1 MKPAPAQRGRTAIA
15 SAAIVLWLAFI
26 LACTIIISRSQFTT
40 DLSAFLP
47 RSPTPAQQ
55 LLLDQIRDGL
65 ASRLILVGIE
75 GADAST
81 RARLSKQI
89 AQRLRADPAF
99 VAVNNGEPVSAER
112 DRAYLFNNRYL
123 LSPAVTPARFS
134 VDGLHAA
141 LSDSIDLLASPAGLL
156 VKSLLPR
163 DPTGEMVHL
172 LGQFDSGTRPQQI
185 DGAWASRDGARAL
198 MLMQTRASGSDTDAQ
213 QRAMAAIRQAF
224 ATASNGHGKSAT
236 PDYETRHDRS
246 PHPGPPPQAGEGGD
260 GSLREF
266 HVNATP
272 SARLV
277 MTGPGVFSV
286 TSRDTIKSQVSRL
299 AIISIVLIAALLLMV
314 YRSFTALALGF
325 LPVISGALAG
335 IAAVS
340 LGFGAVHGIT
350 LGFGTAL
357 IGEAVDYSIYLFVQ
371 SEQGGSD
378 QQHWIK
384 RFWPTIRLGVL
395 TSIFGFAALL
405 LSGFPGLAQL
415 GLYSIAGL
423 IAAAT
428 VTRFVLPHLLPANFR
443 IHDVSAVGLV
453 LSRLVQRAPALRWAA
468 AILLLAACAILVEH
482 RDSLWNDKI
491 SSLSPV
497 SQADVA
503 LDTSL
508 RADMGAPD
516 VRYLVVVSGA
526 SRESVL
532 QFSEQV
538 STILQTQVD
547 QGELAGFES
556 PSRYLPST
564 ATQRARQAS
573 LPPPDVLEIRLAQ
586 AVQGLPVR
594 AQRFAPFLADV
605 AAARSQPLLQAAD
618 LEQTSMAMAVDA
630 LLIQQAHHWRALLPL
645 TAPEGAGIDANRI
658 RAALS
663 ATGLPNVLLVDMK
676 AESDRLYSGY
686 LHEAIRL
693 SLGGLVA
700 IIGLLLFVFRSPMRV
715 ARIIAPLAA
724 AVITVTA
731 GLALFGQQMIILH
744 LVGLL
749 LVVAVGSN
757 YALFFDRA
765 DHRLPPDEGAMVEAK
780 PSGRAISPRT
790 LASMLFAS
798 LTTVAG
804 FGLLMFSNVSILQA
818 MGVTVAPGVLLALMY
833 SAIFARRSHV

>member
-1 MKPAPAQRGRTAIA
+1 MRPAPARRGRASIA
-15 SAAIVLWLAFI
+15 LWLVFI
-26 LACTIIISRSQFTT
+26 LVCGIIISRSQFTT

-47 RSPTPAQQ
+47 RSPTPEQQ
-55 LLLDQIRDGL
+55 LLLEQIRDGL

-75 GADAST
+75 GADAPT

-89 AQRLRADPAF
+89 AQRLRADAAF
-99 VAVNNGEPVSAER
+99 VSVNNGEPVSAER
-112 DRAYLFNNRYL
+112 DRAFLFNHRYL
-123 LSPAVTPARFS
+123 LSPAVTPPRFS
-134 VDGLHAA
+134 IGGLHAA

-163 DPTGEMVHL
+163 DATGEMVQL
-172 LGQFDSGTRPQQI
+172 LNQFNSGTRPQMV

-198 MLMQTRASGSDTDAQ
+198 MLMQTRASGADTDAQ
-213 QRAMAAIRQAF
+213 QDAMAAIRQAF
-224 ATASNGHGKSAT
+224 DTAPST
-236 PDYETRHDRS
+236 I
-246 PHPGPPPQAGEGGD
+246 
-260 GSLREF
+260 
-266 HVNATP
+266 P

-286 TSRDTIKSQVSRL
+286 TSRDIIKSQVSRL
-299 AIISIVLIAALLLMV
+299 FIISVVLIAMLLLLV

-340 LGFGAVHGIT
+340 VGFGAVHGIT

-371 SEQGGSD
+371 SEQGDSD
-378 QQHWIK
+378 QQNWIK

-415 GLYSIAGL
+415 GLYSITGL
-423 IAAAT
+423 AAAAT
-428 VTRFVLPHLLPANFR
+428 VTRFVLPHLQPPNFR
-443 IHDVSAVGLV
+443 IHDVSAIGRV
-453 LSRLVQRAPALRWAA
+453 LSRLVQRAAALRWAA
-468 AILLLAACAILVEH
+468 AILLLMACVVLVQH
-482 RDSLWNDKI
+482 RANLWNDKI

-503 LDTSL
+503 LDASL
-508 RADMGAPD
+508 RANMGVSDA
-516 VRYLVVVSGA
+516 RYLVVISGA
-526 SRESVL
+526 SRETVL
-532 QFSEQV
+532 RTSEQV

-573 LPPPDVLEIRLAQ
+573 LPSPAVLETRLAQ
-586 AVQGLPVR
+586 AVHGLPVR
-594 AQRFAPFLADV
+594 AQLFTPFLADI
-605 AAARSQPLLQAAD
+605 AAARSQPLLQSSD

-630 LLIQQAHHWRALLPL
+630 LLIQHEHHWRTLLPL
-645 TAPEGAGIDANRI
+645 TAPKDVDINASRI

-663 ATGLPNVLLVDMK
+663 AAGLPNVLLVDMK
-676 AESDRLYSGY
+676 AEFDRLYSGY
-686 LHEAIRL
+686 LHEAILL

-700 IIGLLLFVFRSPMRV
+700 IIGLLLVVFRSPMRV
-715 ARIIAPLAA
+715 VRIIAPLAA
-724 AVITVTA
+724 AVITVTG
-731 GLALFGQQMIILH
+731 GLALFGQQLIILH

-765 DHRLPPDEGAMVEAK
+765 DHPHRPGEETMADPK
-780 PSGRAISPRT
+780 TISHTISPRT

-804 FGLLMFSNVSILQA
+804 FGLLAFSNVSILQA
-818 MGVTVAPGVLLALMY
+818 MGVTVAPGVILALMY
-833 SAIFARRSHV
+833 SAIFARQSKA

>member
-1 MKPAPAQRGRTAIA
+1 MTDTRRRRLGISAIA
-15 SAAIVLWLAFI
+15 LWLAFL
-26 LACTIIISRSQFTT
+26 LACGAIISRTHFTT

-47 RSPTPAQQ
+47 RNPTPEQQ
-55 LLLDQIRDGL
+55 LLMDQLRDGL

-75 GADAST
+75 GADAPT
-81 RARLSKQI
+81 RARLSKQV
-89 AQRLRADPAF
+89 AQRLRTDPAF
-99 VAVNNGEPVSAER
+99 VTVNNGEPVNTER
-112 DRAYLFNNRYL
+112 DRTFLFNNRYL

-134 VDGLHAA
+134 ADGLHAA

-156 VKSLLPR
+156 VKSMLPR
-163 DPTGEMVHL
+163 DPTGEMVQL
-172 LGQFDSGTRPQQI
+172 LDQLNSGTHPQLV

-198 MLMQTRASGSDTDAQ
+198 MLMQTRAAGSDTDAQ
-213 QRAMAAIRQAF
+213 QHAMAAIRQAF
-224 ATASNGHGKSAT
+224 DTA
-236 PDYETRHDRS
+236 
-246 PHPGPPPQAGEGGD
+246 PHP
-260 GSLREF
+260 
-266 HVNATP
+266 TP
-272 SARLV
+272 AAKLV

-299 AIISIVLIAALLLMV
+299 SIISVVFIAALLLLV

-378 QQHWIK
+378 QQNWIK
-384 RFWPTIRLGVL
+384 RFWPTVRLGVL
-395 TSIFGFAALL
+395 TSIAGFASLL

-415 GLYSIAGL
+415 GLYAIAGL
-423 IAAAT
+423 VAAAT
-428 VTRFVLPHLLPANFR
+428 VTRFVLPHLLPTKFR
-443 IHDVSAVGLV
+443 IHDVTAIGRV
-453 LSRLVQRAPALRWAA
+453 LARLAQRAAALRWPA
-468 AILLLAACAILVEH
+468 AILLLVACVVLAEN
-482 RDSLWNDKI
+482 RSSLLNDKI

-503 LDTSL
+503 LDASL

-516 VRYLVVVSGA
+516 VRYLVVVSGT

-532 QFSEQV
+532 HSSEQV
-538 STILQTQVD
+538 STLLQTQVD
-547 QGELAGFES
+547 QGALAGFES

-573 LPPPDVLEIRLAQ
+573 LPPPALLEARLAQ

-594 AQRFAPFLADV
+594 AQLFAPFLADV
-605 AAARSQPLLQAAD
+605 ATARSQPLLQTAD
-618 LEQTSMAMAVDA
+618 LEQTSMAMAVEA
-630 LLIQQAHHWRALLPL
+630 LLIQQDRHWTALLPL
-645 TAPEGAGIDANRI
+645 TAPEGVSINANRI

-663 ATGLPNVLLVDMK
+663 STGLPNVLFVDMK

-686 LHEAIRL
+686 LHEVTLL
-693 SLGGLVA
+693 SLGGLIA
-700 IIGLLLFVFRSPMRV
+700 IIGLLLLVFRSPMRV
-715 ARIIAPLAA
+715 LRIIAPLAA

-731 GLALFGQQMIILH
+731 GLAALGQQLIILH

-757 YALFFDRA
+757 YALFFDR
-765 DHRLPPDEGAMVEAK
+765 PD
-780 PSGRAISPRT
+780 PRTPISPRT
-790 LASMLFAS
+790 LASMLFAN

-804 FGLLMFSNVSILQA
+804 FGLLAFSNVSILQA
-818 MGVTVAPGVLLALMY
+818 MGVTVAPGVILALIY
-833 SAIFARRSHV
+833 SAVFAKQSNA

>member
-1 MKPAPAQRGRTAIA
+1 MRPAPARRGRTAIA
-15 SAAIVLWLAFI
+15 LWLAFI
-26 LACTIIISRSQFTT
+26 LACGIVIGRSQFST
-40 DLSAFLP
+40 DLSFFLP
-47 RSPTPAQQ
+47 RSPTPEQQ
-55 LLLDQIRDGL
+55 LLLEQIRHGL
-65 ASRLILVGIE
+65 ASRLILAGIE
-75 GADAST
+75 GVDAAT
-81 RARLSKQI
+81 RSRLSKQV

-112 DRAYLFNNRYL
+112 DRAFLFDNRYL

-163 DPTGEMVHL
+163 DPTGEMVQL
-172 LGQFDSGTRPQQI
+172 LDQLGSGTRPRMA

-198 MLMQTRASGSDTDAQ
+198 MLLQTRASGSDTDAQ

-224 ATASNGHGKSAT
+224 DSAPGAT
-236 PDYETRHDRS
+236 P
-246 PHPGPPPQAGEGGD
+246 A
-260 GSLREF
+260 
-266 HVNATP
+266 
-272 SARLV
+272 ARLV

-286 TSRDTIKSQVSRL
+286 NSRETIRSQVSRL
-299 AIISIVLIAALLLMV
+299 SIIGVAIIATLLLLV

-325 LPVISGALAG
+325 LPVASGALAG
-335 IAAVS
+335 VAAVS
-340 LGFGAVHGIT
+340 LGFGVVHGIT

-371 SEQGGSD
+371 SEQGGSN
-378 QQHWIK
+378 QQNWIE
-384 RFWPTIRLGVL
+384 RFWPTVRLGVL
-395 TSIFGFAALL
+395 TSICGFASLL

-423 IAAAT
+423 IVAAT

-443 IHDVSAVGLV
+443 IHDVSAIGLV
-453 LSRLVQRAPALRWAA
+453 LSRLVQRAARLRWAA
-468 AILLLAACAILVEH
+468 AILLLAACVVLVEH
-482 RDSLWNDKI
+482 RAGLWNDKI

-497 SQADVA
+497 SQADVD
-503 LDTSL
+503 LDASL

-516 VRYLVVVSGA
+516 VRYLVAVSGA

-532 QFSEQV
+532 RSSEQV

-547 QGELAGFES
+547 RGELAGFES

-573 LPPPDVLEIRLAQ
+573 LPSSVELETRLAQ

-594 AQRFAPFLADV
+594 AQLFAPFLADV

-630 LLIQQAHHWRALLPL
+630 LLIQLGQHWSALLPL
-645 TAPEGAGIDANRI
+645 TAAKGVGIDADRI

-663 ATGLPNVLLVDMK
+663 ATGLPNVLFVDMK
-676 AESDRLYSGY
+676 AESDQLYSGY
-686 LHEAIRL
+686 LHEAILL
-693 SLGGLVA
+693 SLGGLAAIVA
-700 IIGLLLFVFRSPMRV
+700 LLLVVLRSPTRV
-715 ARIIAPLAA
+715 VRIIAPLAA
-724 AVITVTA
+724 AVVTVTA
-731 GLALFGQQMIILH
+731 GLAVFGQQLIILH

-765 DHRLPPDEGAMVEAK
+765 DQP
-780 PSGRAISPRT
+780 ISPRT
-790 LASMLFAS
+790 LASMLFAN

-804 FGLLMFSNVSILQA
+804 FGLLSFSNLSLLQA
-818 MGVTVAPGVLLALMY
+818 MGVTVAPGVILALIY
-833 SAIFARRSHV
+833 AAIFARRPHA

>member
-1 MKPAPAQRGRTAIA
+1 VRPLAKTAIA
-15 SAAIVLWLAFI
+15 LWLVFI
-26 LACTIIISRSQFTT
+26 LACGIIISRSQFTT

-47 RSPTPAQQ
+47 RSPTPEQQ
-55 LLLDQIRDGL
+55 LLLEQIRDGL

-75 GADAST
+75 GADAPT
-81 RARLSKQI
+81 RAKLSKQI

-99 VAVNNGEPVSAER
+99 VSVNNGEPVSTER
-112 DRAYLFNNRYL
+112 DRLYLYNHRYL

-141 LSDSIDLLASPAGLL
+141 VSDSIDLLASPAGLL

-163 DPTGEMVHL
+163 DPTGEMVQL
-172 LGQFDSGTRPQQI
+172 LEQLNSGSRPPMV
-185 DGAWASRDGARAL
+185 DGAWASRDGMRAL

-213 QRAMAAIRQAF
+213 QRAMAAIRLAF
-224 ATASNGHGKSAT
+224 DTAPSAT
-236 PDYETRHDRS
+236 P
-246 PHPGPPPQAGEGGD
+246 A
-260 GSLREF
+260 
-266 HVNATP
+266 AK
-272 SARLV
+272 LV

-286 TSRDTIKSQVSRL
+286 TSRDTIKGQVSRL
-299 AIISIVLIAALLLMV
+299 SIISVALIATLLLLV
-314 YRSFTALALGF
+314 YRSFSALALGF

-335 IAAVS
+335 VAAVS

-357 IGEAVDYSIYLFVQ
+357 IGEAVDYSIYMFVQ
-371 SEQGGSD
+371 SEQSGSD
-378 QQHWIK
+378 QQNWIQ

-395 TSIFGFAALL
+395 TSIFGFASLL

-423 IAAAT
+423 IAAAL
-428 VTRFVLPHLLPANFR
+428 VTRFVLPHLLPSNFR
-443 IHDVSAVGLV
+443 IHDVSALGVV
-453 LSRLVQRAPALRWAA
+453 LSRLVQRAATLRWAS
-468 AILLLAACAILVEH
+468 AILLLAACAILIQH
-482 RDSLWNDKI
+482 RASLWDDKI
-491 SSLSPV
+491 ASLSPV
-497 SQADVA
+497 SQADIA
-503 LDTSL
+503 LDASL

-526 SRESVL
+526 SQESVL
-532 QFSEQV
+532 RAAEQV
-538 STILQTQVD
+538 STVLQTQVD

-556 PSRYLPST
+556 PSRYLPSI

-573 LPPPDVLEIRLAQ
+573 LPPAAALETRLAQ

-594 AQRFAPFLADV
+594 AQLFAPFLSDV
-605 AAARSQPLLQAAD
+605 AAARNQPLLQASD

-630 LLIQQAHHWRALLPL
+630 LLIRQARHWSALLPL
-645 TAPEGAGIDANRI
+645 TAAKDVSINANKI

-663 ATGLPNVLLVDMK
+663 ASGLPNVLFVDMK

-686 LHEAIRL
+686 LHEAIVL
-693 SLGGLVA
+693 SLGGLLA
-700 IIGLLLFVFRSPMRV
+700 IIGLLLWVFRSPMRV
-715 ARIIAPLAA
+715 LRIILPLAA
-724 AVITVTA
+724 AVISVTA
-731 GLALFGQQMIILH
+731 GLALLGQQLIILH

-765 DHRLPPDEGAMVEAK
+765 EHALEHSIA
-780 PSGRAISPRT
+780 PRT
-790 LASMLFAS
+790 LASMLFAN

-804 FGLLMFSNVSILQA
+804 FGLLAFSNVSILQA
-818 MGVTVAPGVLLALMY
+818 MGVTVAPGVILALIY
-833 SAIFARRSHV
+833 SAIFARQTNA

>member
-1 MKPAPAQRGRTAIA
+1 VRPAPARPGRTAIA
-15 SAAIVLWLAFI
+15 LWLAFI
-26 LACTIIISRSQFTT
+26 LACGIIISRSQFTT

-55 LLLDQIRDGL
+55 LLLEQITDGL

-75 GADAST
+75 GADAPT

-89 AQRLRADPAF
+89 AQHLRTDPAF
-99 VAVNNGEPVSAER
+99 VSVNNGEPVSAER
-112 DRAYLFNNRYL
+112 DRAFLFNNRYL
-123 LSPAVTPARFS
+123 LSPAVTPERFS

-163 DPTGEMVHL
+163 DPSGEMVQL
-172 LGQFDSGTRPQQI
+172 LGQLNSGTRPQMV
-185 DGAWASRDGARAL
+185 DGTWASRDGARAL

-224 ATASNGHGKSAT
+224 DTAPSAT
-236 PDYETRHDRS
+236 P
-246 PHPGPPPQAGEGGD
+246 A
-260 GSLREF
+260 
-266 HVNATP
+266 AK
-272 SARLV
+272 LV

-299 AIISIVLIAALLLMV
+299 SIISMAFIATLLFLV
-314 YRSFTALALGF
+314 YRSVTALTLGF

-371 SEQGGSD
+371 SERGGAD
-378 QQHWIK
+378 QQNWIK

-395 TSIFGFAALL
+395 TSIFGFASLL

-443 IHDVSAVGLV
+443 IHDVSAIGLV
-453 LSRLVQRAPALRWAA
+453 MSRLVQRAAALRWAA
-468 AILLLAACAILVEH
+468 AILLLAACAILVQH
-482 RDSLWNDKI
+482 RANLWNDQI

-497 SQADVA
+497 SQADLA
-503 LDTSL
+503 LDASL

-532 QFSEQV
+532 QSSEQV
-538 STILQTQVD
+538 SMVLQAQVD
-547 QGELAGFES
+547 HGELAGFES
-556 PSRYLPST
+556 PSRYLPSI

-573 LPPPDVLEIRLAQ
+573 LPPPVELETRLAQ
-586 AVQGLPVR
+586 AIQGLPVR
-594 AQRFAPFLADV
+594 AQLFAPFLADV
-605 AAARSQPLLQAAD
+605 AAARSQSLLQASD
-618 LEQTSMAMAVDA
+618 LEQTSMAMALDG
-630 LLIQQAHHWRALLPL
+630 LLIQQDRHWSALLPL
-645 TAPEGAGIDANRI
+645 TAPEGDSINASRI

-663 ATGLPNVLLVDMK
+663 ATGLPDVLFVDMK

-686 LHEAIRL
+686 LHEVILL
-693 SLGGLVA
+693 SLGGLGALV
-700 IIGLLLFVFRSPMRV
+700 GLLLWVFRSPMRV
-715 ARIIAPLAA
+715 LLIVAPLAA

-731 GLALFGQQMIILH
+731 GLAVFGQQLIILH

-765 DHRLPPDEGAMVEAK
+765 DHPPEKGAMDELK
-780 PSGRAISPRT
+780 PIVRAISPRT
-790 LASMLFAS
+790 LASMLFAN

-804 FGLLMFSNVSILQA
+804 FGLLAFSNVSILQA
-818 MGVTVAPGVLLALMY
+818 MGVTVAPGVILALIY
-833 SAIFARRSHV
+833 SAIFARKAHA

>member
-1 MKPAPAQRGRTAIA
+1 M
-15 SAAIVLWLAFI
+15 AFI
-26 LACTIIISRSQFTT
+26 LACGIIISRSQFTT

-47 RSPTPAQQ
+47 RNPTPAQQ
-55 LLLDQIRDGL
+55 LLLEQIRDGL

-89 AQRLRADPAF
+89 ARRLRADPAF
-99 VAVNNGEPVSAER
+99 VSVNNGEPVSAER
-112 DRAYLFNNRYL
+112 DRVFLFNNRYL
-123 LSPAVTPARFS
+123 LSPAVVPARFS
-134 VDGLHAA
+134 ADGLHAA

-163 DPTGEMVHL
+163 DPSGEMVQL
-172 LGQFDSGTRPQQI
+172 LDQLNSGSHPRMV
-185 DGAWASRDGARAL
+185 DGAWGSRDGSRAL
-198 MLMQTRASGSDTDAQ
+198 LLMQTRASGSDTDAQ

-224 ATASNGHGKSAT
+224 DTASTANPAV
-236 PDYETRHDRS
+236 
-246 PHPGPPPQAGEGGD
+246 
-260 GSLREF
+260 SL
-266 HVNATP
+266 
-272 SARLV
+272 L

-299 AIISIVLIAALLLMV
+299 SILSMALIATLLLLV
-314 YRSFTALALGF
+314 YRSFSALALGF

-335 IAAVS
+335 VAAVS

-371 SEQGGSD
+371 SEQGSSD
-378 QQHWIK
+378 PQNWIK

-405 LSGFPGLAQL
+405 LSGFAGLAQL

-423 IAAAT
+423 IAAAM
-428 VTRFVLPHLLPANFR
+428 VTRFVLPHLLPRNFR
-443 IHDVSAVGLV
+443 IHDVSAIGLV
-453 LSRLVQRAPALRWAA
+453 LSGLVQRAAKLRWAA
-468 AILLLAACAILVEH
+468 ALLLLAACAILGLH
-482 RDSLWNDKI
+482 RADLWNDKI

-497 SQADVA
+497 SQADLA
-503 LDTSL
+503 LDASL

-516 VRYLVVVSGA
+516 VRYLVVASGA
-526 SRESVL
+526 SREAVL
-532 QFSEQV
+532 QSAEQV
-538 STILQTQVD
+538 STLLQTQVD

-556 PSRYLPST
+556 PSRYLPSIV
-564 ATQRARQAS
+564 TQRARQAS
-573 LPPPDVLEIRLAQ
+573 LPAAAELETRLAQ

-594 AQRFAPFLADV
+594 AQLFTPFLADV
-605 AAARSQPLLQAAD
+605 AAARSQPLLQATD
-618 LEQTSMAMAVDA
+618 LEQSSMAMAVDA
-630 LLIQQAHHWRALLPL
+630 LLIRQDRHWSALLPL
-645 TAPEGAGIDANRI
+645 TAPEGHSINASRI
-658 RAALS
+658 RAALNGTG
-663 ATGLPNVLLVDMK
+663 ATALPNVLLVDMK
-676 AESDRLYSGY
+676 VESDHLYSGY
-686 LHEAIRL
+686 LNEIILL

-700 IIGLLLFVFRSPMRV
+700 IVGLLLWVFRSPMRV
-715 ARIIAPLAA
+715 LRIIAPLAA

-731 GLALFGQQMIILH
+731 GLAVLGQQLIILH

-765 DHRLPPDEGAMVEAK
+765 DHPLPDPLVPGEGTMVA
-780 PSGRAISPRT
+780 PQPMDHTIAPRT
-790 LASMLFAS
+790 LASMLFAN

-804 FGLLMFSNVSILQA
+804 FGLLSFSNVSILQA
-818 MGVTVAPGVLLALMY
+818 LGVTVAPGVILALIY
-833 SAIFARRSHV
+833 SAIFVRKAHA

>member
-1 MKPAPAQRGRTAIA
+1 VRYALARRGRTVIA
-15 SAAIVLWLAFI
+15 LWLAFI
-26 LACTIIISRSQFTT
+26 LACGVIISRSQFTT

-55 LLLDQIRDGL
+55 LLLEQIRDGL

-99 VAVNNGEPVSAER
+99 VSVNNGEPVSAER
-112 DRAYLFNNRYL
+112 DRAYLFNHRYL

-134 VDGLHAA
+134 ADGLHAA

-163 DPTGEMVHL
+163 DPTGEMVQL
-172 LGQFDSGTRPQQI
+172 LDQLDAGKRPPMI
-185 DGAWASRDGARAL
+185 DGAWGSRDGARAL
-198 MLMQTRASGSDTDAQ
+198 LLLQTRASGSDTDAQ
-213 QRAMAAIRQAF
+213 QNTMAAIRQAF
-224 ATASNGHGKSAT
+224 DSA
-236 PDYETRHDRS
+236 
-246 PHPGPPPQAGEGGD
+246 
-260 GSLREF
+260 
-266 HVNATP
+266 P
-272 SARLV
+272 SASPAARLL

-299 AIISIVLIAALLLMV
+299 SLISMVLIATLLLLV
-314 YRSFTALALGF
+314 YRSATALVLGF

-371 SEQGGSD
+371 SERGGSD
-378 QQHWIK
+378 PQSWIT
-384 RFWPTIRLGVL
+384 RFWPTVRLGVL
-395 TSIFGFAALL
+395 TSIVGFASLL

-423 IAAAT
+423 IAAAM
-428 VTRFVLPHLLPANFR
+428 VTRFVLPHLLPADFR
-443 IHDVSAVGLV
+443 IHDSSALGRV
-453 LSRLVQRAPALRWAA
+453 LSHLVQRAAKLRWAA
-468 AILLLAACAILVEH
+468 ALLLLAAGATLALQ
-482 RDSLWNDKI
+482 RGSLWNDKI
-491 SSLSPV
+491 ASLSPV

-503 LDTSL
+503 LDESL

-526 SRESVL
+526 SREAVL
-532 QFSEQV
+532 RSAEQV
-538 STILQTQVD
+538 STLLQTQVD

-564 ATQRARQAS
+564 ATQRARQVS
-573 LPPPDVLEIRLAQ
+573 LPSPTELEARLAQ
-586 AVQGLPVR
+586 AVQGLSVR
-594 AQRFAPFLADV
+594 APLFAPFLADV
-605 AAARSQPLLQAAD
+605 AAARGQPLLQVAD

-630 LLIQQAHHWRALLPL
+630 LLIRRNSHWSALLPL
-645 TAPEGAGIDANRI
+645 TAPEGGGINASRI
-658 RAALS
+658 RAALNT
-663 ATGLPNVLLVDMK
+663 TGTTTLPNVLFVDMK
-676 AESDRLYSGY
+676 AESDSLYSGY
-686 LHEAIRL
+686 LHEVILL

-700 IIGLLLFVFRSPMRV
+700 IVGLLLWVLRAPMRV
-715 ARIIAPLAA
+715 LRIVAPLTA

-731 GLALFGQQMIILH
+731 GLAVLGQQLIILH

-757 YALFFDRA
+757 YALFFDRT
-765 DHRLPPDEGAMVEAK
+765 DDP
-780 PSGRAISPRT
+780 ISPRT
-790 LASMLFAS
+790 LASMLFAN

-804 FGLLMFSNVSILQA
+804 FGLLAFSKVSILQA
-818 MGVTVAPGVLLALMY
+818 MGVTVAPGVILALIY
-833 SAIFARRSHV
+833 AAIFARKPHA

>member
-1 MKPAPAQRGRTAIA
+1 MKPAPARRGRTAIA
-15 SAAIVLWLAFI
+15 LWLAFI
-26 LACTIIISRSQFTT
+26 LACAIIISRSQFTT

-55 LLLDQIRDGL
+55 LLLEQITDGL

-75 GADAST
+75 GADAPA

-99 VAVNNGEPVSAER
+99 VSVNNGEPVSAER
-112 DRAYLFNNRYL
+112 DRAFLFDNRYL
-123 LSPAVTPARFS
+123 LSPAVTPERFS
-134 VDGLHAA
+134 ADGLHAA

-163 DPTGEMVHL
+163 DPTGEMVQL
-172 LGQFDSGTRPQQI
+172 LGQLNSGSRPQMV
-185 DGAWASRDGARAL
+185 DGTWASRDGARAL
-198 MLMQTRASGSDTDAQ
+198 MLIQTRASGSDTDAQ
-213 QRAMAAIRQAF
+213 QSAMAAIRQAF
-224 ATASNGHGKSAT
+224 DKA
-236 PDYETRHDRS
+236 
-246 PHPGPPPQAGEGGD
+246 PGA
-260 GSLREF
+260 
-266 HVNATP
+266 A
-272 SARLV
+272 SARLM

-286 TSRDTIKSQVSRL
+286 TSRDTIKSQVTRL
-299 AIISIVLIAALLLMV
+299 SIISMALIATLLLLV
-314 YRSFTALALGF
+314 YRSFTALGLGF

-340 LGFGAVHGIT
+340 LGFGEVHGIT

-357 IGEAVDYSIYLFVQ
+357 IGEAVDYSVYLFVQ
-371 SEQGGSD
+371 SD
-378 QQHWIK
+378 QSEPDKRGADRQDWIK

-443 IHDVSAVGLV
+443 IHDVSAIGLV
-453 LSRLVQRAPALRWAA
+453 LSRLVQRAAALRWAA
-468 AILLLAACAILVEH
+468 AILLLAACAVLAQH
-482 RDSLWNDKI
+482 RASLWNDKI

-497 SQADVA
+497 SQADLE
-503 LDTSL
+503 LDASL

-516 VRYLVVVSGA
+516 VRYLVVLSGA

-532 QFSEQV
+532 QSAEQV
-538 STILQTQVD
+538 STVLQTQVD

-573 LPPPDVLEIRLAQ
+573 LPAPALLETRLAQ
-586 AVQGLPVR
+586 AVQGLPVQV
-594 AQRFAPFLADV
+594 QRFAPFLADV
-605 AAARSQPLLQAAD
+605 AAARSQPLLQASD
-618 LEQTSMAMAVDA
+618 LEQTSMTMAVDA
-630 LLIQQAHHWRALLPL
+630 LLIRQDRHWSALLPL
-645 TAPEGAGIDANRI
+645 TAPEGAGIDASRI
-658 RAALS
+658 RAALN
-663 ATGLPNVLLVDMK
+663 ATGLPDVLLVDMK
-676 AESDRLYSGY
+676 AESDNLYSGY
-686 LHEAIRL
+686 LHEVILL
-693 SLGGLVA
+693 SLGGLA
-700 IIGLLLFVFRSPMRV
+700 ALTGLLLWVFRSPMRV
-715 ARIIAPLAA
+715 LHIVAPLAA

-731 GLALFGQQMIILH
+731 GLALFGQQLIILH

-757 YALFFDRA
+757 YALFFDRT
-765 DHRLPPDEGAMVEAK
+765 DYPLPNPLPRAGEGTMAEAK
-780 PSGRAISPRT
+780 QIYEPISPRT
-790 LASMLFAS
+790 LASMLFAN

-804 FGLLMFSNVSILQA
+804 FGVLAFSNVSILQA
-818 MGVTVAPGVLLALMY
+818 MGVTVAPGVILALIY
-833 SAIFARRSHV
+833 AAIFAKRTHGNAHA